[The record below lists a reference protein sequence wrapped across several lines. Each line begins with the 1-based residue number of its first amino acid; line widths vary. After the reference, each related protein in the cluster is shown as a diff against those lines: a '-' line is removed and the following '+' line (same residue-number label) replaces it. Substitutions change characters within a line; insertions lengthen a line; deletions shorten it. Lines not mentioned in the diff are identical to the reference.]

1 MTTLIRLLMIAMLG
15 LTLVACKKEAPPA
28 PVKAPMTAPTT
39 EDSTAWKAY
48 LQDLVPR
55 KMEGITNQ
63 PFIYFLPGES
73 TPDFADQYERLAEKA
88 KTDVSR
94 GIVEGNLLAY
104 ASPAS
109 AKMADLVVS
118 SFDGIEAGSMM
129 GVRVLFIGAAA
140 DSDRVKAA
148 VAPSGVEYVFVEAK

>member
-1 MTTLIRLLMIAMLG
+1 MKTVIRLIAIASLAVG
-15 LTLVACKKEAPPA
+15 FAACKKEAPP
-28 PVKAPMTAPTT
+28 VVEKAALTAPTT
-39 EDSTAWKAY
+39 EDTAAWKAY

-55 KMEGITNQ
+55 NMEGITNQ

-73 TPDFADQYERLAEKA
+73 SPDFADQYTRLAEKA

-94 GIVEGNLLAY
+94 SIVEGNMLAY

-109 AKMADLVVS
+109 AKMADLVVA
-118 SFDGIEAGSMM
+118 SFDGVTPQSMK
-129 GVRVLFIGAAA
+129 GVRVLFIGKPA

-148 VAPSGVEYVFVEAK
+148 VAPAGVDYVFVEAK

>member
-1 MTTLIRLLMIAMLG
+1 MTSFIRLLLIVSLG
-15 LTLVACKKEAPPA
+15 LSVTACKKEAQPA
-28 PVKAPMTAPTT
+28 PVKAALTAPTT
-39 EDSTAWKAY
+39 DDSAAWKAY

-55 KMEGITNQ
+55 KMEGITNP

-73 TPDFADQYERLAEKA
+73 SPDFADQYERLADKA
-88 KTDVSR
+88 KTDVAR

-109 AKMADLVVS
+109 AKMADLVIS
-118 SFDGIEAGSMM
+118 SFDGVQADSMT

-148 VAPSGVEYVFVEAK
+148 VAPAGVNYVFVEAK